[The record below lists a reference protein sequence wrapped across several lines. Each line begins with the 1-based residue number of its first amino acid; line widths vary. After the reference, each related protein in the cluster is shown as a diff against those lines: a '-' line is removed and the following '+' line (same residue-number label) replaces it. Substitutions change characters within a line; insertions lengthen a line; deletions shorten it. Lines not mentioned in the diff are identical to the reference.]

1 MQNTLVFSK
10 QDISLFVDT
19 ITENWTRRLT
29 NSMENLGV
37 IHENLDQKVY
47 LIIKNMIIERRL
59 LPGVKIPQD
68 KLARELGISRT
79 PLVSALKY
87 LEKEKLVEAKPR
99 RGFFVRLFTKQEM
112 VSIFE
117 LREVLE
123 GLAARRAAV
132 NITDTQIE
140 KLNDFAKAFQISKS
154 IPDVGSYAKADRS
167 FHNFVTEIGAKE
179 FLKNI
184 LQTYNIISFSY
195 QVVSSEGLV
204 RAPAKTVNEH
214 LAIIDAIGRRDPAS
228 AEELMRQHFRNS
240 IATLKN
246 DIEKNNQNRAAK
258 VEHLQFGYST
268 TPSEGLP
275 TPKTPNVVSKKP

>member
-1 MQNTLVFSK
+1 
-10 QDISLFVDT
+10 
-19 ITENWTRRLT
+19 
-29 NSMENLGV
+29 MENMGV

-47 LIIKNMIIERRL
+47 LIIKNKIIERQL
-59 LPGVKIPQD
+59 LPGEKIPQD

-123 GLAARRAAV
+123 GLAARRAAR

-140 KLNDFAKAFQISKS
+140 KLKDFSKAFQISKS
-154 IPDVGSYAKADRS
+154 FPDVGSYAKVDRS

-204 RAPAKTVNEH
+204 RPPAETIDEH
-214 LAIIDAIGRRDPAS
+214 LAIIDAIGRRDAAS
-228 AEELMRQHFRNS
+228 AEELMRQHFRHS
-240 IATLKN
+240 IATLKH
-246 DIEKNNQNRAAK
+246 DIDNGTQNRVAK
-258 VEHLQFGYST
+258 VERLPFGRSAT
-268 TPSEGLP
+268 SSQGLLTPE
-275 TPKTPNVVSKKP
+275 TPNVLSKKP

>member
-1 MQNTLVFSK
+1 
-10 QDISLFVDT
+10 
-19 ITENWTRRLT
+19 
-29 NSMENLGV
+29 
-37 IHENLDQKVY
+37 
-47 LIIKNMIIERRL
+47 L
-59 LPGVKIPQD
+59 LPGEKIPQD

-99 RGFFVRLFTKQEM
+99 RGFFVRLFTIQEM

-123 GLAARRAAV
+123 GLAARRAAL

-140 KLNDFAKAFQISKS
+140 KLKDFSKAFQISKS
-154 IPDVGSYAKADRS
+154 FPDVGSYAKVDRG

-204 RAPAKTVNEH
+204 RPPAETIDEH
-214 LAIIDAIGRRDPAS
+214 LTIIEAIGRRDPAS
-228 AEELMRQHFRNS
+228 AEELMRQHFRHS
-240 IATLKN
+240 IDTLKN
-246 DIEKNNQNRAAK
+246 EIENGTQKRAAK
-258 VEHLQFGYST
+258 VERIPFGRST
-268 TPSEGLP
+268 TPSQGLQ
-275 TPKTPNVVSKKP
+275 TPKTPNSLSEKP